1 MGCNSLL
8 PFLPEVSASKSI
20 SISVTVTVA
29 ESWGQSI
36 SVNTPG
42 LGLGLGLT
50 LPDTVSQ
57 DGKGSDTSTS
67 LGKVVS
73 SSQLL
78 GWGVVGGH
86 STVGVSHQG
95 GNGEADSG
103 DSKAVAVAQPWLSL
117 SLTLAETMSPGA
129 VDAKWGTI
137 GKADSWGSQAIAVS
151 EPWLGLGLSLTLPDA
166 DVSKSE
172 SEVGSAGSIGDGLG
186 GQVVSGGSLDRQGGV
201 RGDGTVGVLDQ
212 LTRVGMGVDG
222 GDNSWDGSDR
232 VSQTKRGSGQPG
244 LSLSGDGG
252 NKAGESSSLKQPI

>member
-20 SISVTVTVA
+20 SVTVTVA
-29 ESWGQSI
+29 ESWVSI

-50 LPDTVSQ
+50 LPETVSQ

-137 GKADSWGSQAIAVS
+137 GKADSWGSQAVAVS

-222 GDNSWDGSDR
+222 GDNSDSR

-252 NKAGESSSLKQPI
+252 NKAGQSSSLKQPI